1 MNKLLIAGLLG
12 LAIPFATVSA
22 AGPQGFEAPKAAVM
36 QKAPQGF
43 DIDKKVA
50 MTVKQ
55 VKESARDDQI
65 VVLEGKF
72 TEWLRKDKFKFVD
85 NQGDSITAELDKKHD
100 WSHVVK
106 DQPVRI
112 RAEVDKDFSSIEL
125 DVLQVTPLK

>member
-1 MNKLLIAGLLG
+1 MNKLLIAGLLA

-22 AGPQGFEAPKAAVM
+22 AGPQGFEAPKATAV

-43 DIDKKVA
+43 GMDKKA
-50 MTVKQ
+50 LMTVKQ

-72 TEWLRKDKFKFVD
+72 TEWLRKDEFKFVD
-85 NQGDSITAELDKKHD
+85 NQGDAITAELDKKYD

-112 RAEVDKDFSSIEL
+112 RAEVDKDFISIEL
-125 DVLQVTPLK
+125 DVLEVTPLK

>member
-1 MNKLLIAGLLG
+1 MNKFLIAGLLG

-22 AGPQGFEAPKAAVM
+22 A
-36 QKAPQGF
+36 APQGF
-43 DIDKKVA
+43 DAPKTTAMQKAPKGFDAKV
-50 MTVKQ
+50 MTIKQ

-72 TEWLRKDKFKFVD
+72 TEWLRKDEFKFVD
-85 NQGDSITAELDKKHD
+85 KQGDSITAELDKKYD

-112 RAEVDKDFSSIEL
+112 RAEVDKDFTSIEL
-125 DVLQVTPLK
+125 DVLEVTPLK